1 VKRAAVVLLASLA
14 SGCAPPEPLT
24 IEARVSCVPEAR
36 ALRQLCT
43 VTLSDRK
50 TGRPVEGATVT
61 LHADMPS
68 MPLAHSV
75 RPATARP
82 GATPGT
88 YHGVLEL
95 EMTGRWVIAVRV
107 SGPVSDQISQVLEVN

>member
-1 VKRAAVVLLASLA
+1 MRLPAALLLATLTS
-14 SGCAPPEPLT
+14 SCAPPEPLAV
-24 IEARVSCVPEAR
+24 EARVSCVSETH

-43 VTLSDRK
+43 VALSDRK

-82 GATPGT
+82 GAAAGT
-88 YHGVLEL
+88 YHGTLEL
-95 EMTGRWVIAVRV
+95 EMTGRWVVAVRI
-107 SGPVSDQISQVLEVN
+107 SGPVNDQITHALDLK

>member
-24 IEARVSCVPEAR
+24 IEARVSCVPETR

-43 VTLSDRK
+43 VALSDRK

-75 RPATARP
+75 RPAPARP
-82 GATPGT
+82 GAAAGT
-88 YHGVLEL
+88 YHGTLEL
-95 EMTGRWVIAVRV
+95 EMTGRWVVAVRI
-107 SGPVSDQISQVLEVN
+107 SGPVNDQITHALDLK